1 MLIWRSDCIFCRPIA
16 KHRQPQNGIAKP
28 ATPLY
33 YHADMADLS
42 FDDLRLFARVAA
54 LGTLSAVARE
64 RNAPVS
70 QISRGLQRIEAAYGT
85 QLVLRSTHGLSLT
98 PEGEILQTYALRIL
112 GEVDALDAEF
122 SQTRDNISGLVRVSM
137 SSVIAQ
143 HLLVDSLPSLH
154 QRHPNLR
161 VNFRVDDALV
171 DMARD
176 GIDIAIRTGE
186 PQSDT
191 FVVRR
196 IGQLHRHLYAS
207 PAYLQ
212 THSTPSKVDDL
223 RLHALI
229 ANSQHDHLNLWPFKN
244 SPPVHAQ
251 GPFSADNTAIVA
263 SMAIAGL
270 GIARL
275 TSVVA
280 EPLVTQGKL
289 VKILAEEIDDVPVS
303 LSAFMLAGRH
313 RLPKIRA
320 CIDHWAQWLH
330 TTSPTC

>member
-1 MLIWRSDCIFCRPIA
+1 MV
-16 KHRQPQNGIAKP
+16 
-28 ATPLY
+28 
-33 YHADMADLS
+33 DLS
-42 FDDLRLFARVAA
+42 FDDLRLFSRVAA

-98 PEGEILQTYALRIL
+98 PEGEILQSYALRIL
-112 GEVDALDAEF
+112 NEVDALDAEF
-122 SQTRDNISGLVRVSM
+122 GQARDSISGLVRVSM
-137 SSVIAQ
+137 SAVIAQ
-143 HLLVDSLPSLH
+143 HLLVNSLPLLH
-154 QRHPNLR
+154 QTHPNLR
-161 VNFRVDDALV
+161 VDFRVDDALI

-196 IGQLHRHLYAS
+196 IGQLTRHLYAS
-207 PAYLQ
+207 PSYIKKRGVPL
-212 THSTPSKVDDL
+212 SVNDL
-223 RLHALI
+223 RDHALI
-229 ANSQHDHLNLWPFKN
+229 ANSQHDHLNVWQFKN
-244 SPPVHAQ
+244 ASSIHAN

-263 SMAIAGL
+263 SMCIAGL
-270 GIARL
+270 GIARI

-289 VKILAEEIDDVPVS
+289 IQILPHEIDATPIS
-303 LSAFMLAGRH
+303 LSAFMLSGRH

-330 TTSPTC
+330 NTSSTC

>member
-1 MLIWRSDCIFCRPIA
+1 MV
-16 KHRQPQNGIAKP
+16 
-28 ATPLY
+28 
-33 YHADMADLS
+33 DLS
-42 FDDLRLFARVAA
+42 FDDLRLFSRIAA

-64 RNAPVS
+64 RNVPVS
-70 QISRGLQRIEAAYGT
+70 QTSRGLQRIEAAYGT
-85 QLVLRSTHGLSLT
+85 QLVLRTTHGLSLT
-98 PEGEILQTYALRIL
+98 PEGEILQSYALRIL
-112 GEVDALDAEF
+112 TEVDALDAEF
-122 SQTRDNISGLVRVSM
+122 GQARESISGLVRVSM

-143 HLLVDSLPSLH
+143 HLLVDSLPRLH
-154 QRHPNLR
+154 LAHPNLR
-161 VNFRVDDALV
+161 LDFRVDDALI

-196 IGQLHRHLYAS
+196 IGQLTRHLYAS
-207 PAYLQ
+207 PSYVKEKGVPL
-212 THSTPSKVDDL
+212 SVDDL
-223 RLHALI
+223 SHHALI
-229 ANSQHDHLNLWPFKN
+229 ANSQHDHLNVWQFKN
-244 SPPVHAQ
+244 ATTVHAE

-263 SMAIAGL
+263 SMCIAGL
-270 GIARL
+270 GIARI

-280 EPLVTQGKL
+280 TPLVLQGKL
-289 VKILAEEIDDVPVS
+289 VPVLPSEIDEAPIP

-330 TTSPTC
+330 NTSPTC

>member
-1 MLIWRSDCIFCRPIA
+1 MV
-16 KHRQPQNGIAKP
+16 
-28 ATPLY
+28 
-33 YHADMADLS
+33 DLS
-42 FDDLRLFARVAA
+42 FDDLRLFSRVSA

-85 QLVLRSTHGLSLT
+85 QLVLRTTHGLSLT
-98 PEGEILQTYALRIL
+98 PEGEILQTYAARIL

-122 SQTRDNISGLVRVSM
+122 GQARDSISGLVRVSM
-137 SSVIAQ
+137 SAVIAQ
-143 HLLVDSLPSLH
+143 HLLVDSLPQLH
-154 QRHPNLR
+154 QAHPNLR
-161 VNFRVDDALV
+161 VDFRVDDALI

-196 IGQLHRHLYAS
+196 IGQLTRHLYAS
-207 PAYLQ
+207 PTYLNERGVPL
-212 THSTPSKVDDL
+212 SVDDL
-223 RLHALI
+223 RHHALI
-229 ANSQHDHLNLWPFKN
+229 ANSQHDHLNVWQFRN
-244 SPPVHAQ
+244 ATPVQAK
-251 GPFSADNTAIVA
+251 GLFSADNTAIVA

-270 GIARL
+270 GIARI

-280 EPLVTQGKL
+280 QPLVLQGRL
-289 VKILAEEIDDVPVS
+289 IEVLPAEMDQAPIP

-320 CIDHWAQWLH
+320 CIDHWAEWLKN
-330 TTSPTC
+330 TSSTC